1 MRFIVFH
8 KVNKILIVVG
18 IILLI
23 GSIVLFF
30 NYDSLFNDKEKCDKL
45 LYRDVQYALC
55 YENAKIAVTTQH
67 VNIYEATETKM
78 GRYDKIEV
86 FDKPGGKIVKTYKG
100 ELYFGLRAGC
110 K

>member
-1 MRFIVFH
+1 MNRL
-8 KVNKILIVVG
+8 LIAVG

-23 GSIVLFF
+23 VGVVLFL
-30 NYDSLFNDKEKCDKL
+30 NHNTLFTDKEKCDKL
-45 LYRDVQYALC
+45 LHRDVQYALC
-55 YENAKIAVTTQH
+55 YENDKIVVTTQH
-67 VNIYEATETKM
+67 VNIYKATETQM

-100 ELYFGLRAGC
+100 ELYFGLRAEC